1 MNLPTD
7 DTRNTVQQTNA
18 KLAALKPVQLQRIH
32 IALFGALIGTL
43 LACTALALA
52 AASDRSESRVEG
64 KMVAK
69 FNSADKDG
77 DGTLNR
83 EEAESGGLKAVAKH
97 FDRLDADRD
106 GKVTREEI
114 RSMLRSRLSQMQ

>member
-1 MNLPTD
+1 MDFPTD
-7 DTRNTVQQTNA
+7 HTLNAVQQTNA

-43 LACTALALA
+43 LACAALALA
-52 AASDRSESRVEG
+52 AESDRSEPRVAG

-83 EEAESGGLKAVAKH
+83 EEAEAGGWKPVVKH

-114 RSMLRSRLSQMQ
+114 RSILRSRMSRMQ